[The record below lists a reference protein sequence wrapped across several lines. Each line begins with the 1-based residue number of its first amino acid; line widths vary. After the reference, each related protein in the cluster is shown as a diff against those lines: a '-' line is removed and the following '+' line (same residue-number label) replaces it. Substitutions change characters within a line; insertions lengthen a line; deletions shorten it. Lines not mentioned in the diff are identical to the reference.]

1 MWRLLLLCRLSI
13 AGCLIACLHA
23 SPTYAHQPDDGP
35 QILVLSPH
43 EDDTV
48 RAPFDLDVRFLP
60 SPDAPIDTETLK
72 VQVRK
77 MWGNVDVT
85 EHIRQFASQG
95 GIHITNAHFPK
106 GHHTVMLQIAD
117 ERGRL
122 SSKTM
127 TMDVQ

>member
-1 MWRLLLLCRLSI
+1 MSRLLLLCRLSF
-13 AGCLIACLHA
+13 AGCLIACLHV

-35 QILVLSPH
+35 QILVLSPQEH
-43 EDDTV
+43 DTV
-48 RAPFDLDVRFLP
+48 KAPFDLDVRFLP
-60 SPDAPIDTETLK
+60 APDAPIDTETLK

-85 EHIRQFASQG
+85 EHIRQFTSQG

-117 ERGRL
+117 ELGRL

>member
-1 MWRLLLLCRLSI
+1 MSRLLLLCRLSF
-13 AGCLIACLHA
+13 AGCLIACLHV
-23 SPTYAHQPDDGP
+23 SPTYAYQPDDGP
-35 QILVLSPH
+35 QILVLSPQ
-43 EDDTV
+43 ENDTV

-60 SPDAPIDTETLK
+60 SPDASIDTETLK
-72 VQVRK
+72 VQVK
-77 MWGNVDVT
+77 KLWGNVDVT

>member
-1 MWRLLLLCRLSI
+1 MLHLLLCRLSF
-13 AGCLIACLHA
+13 AGCLIACLHMT
-23 SPTYAHQPDDGP
+23 PTYAHQHDSGP
-35 QILVLSPH
+35 QILVLSPQ
-43 EDDTV
+43 ENDTV

-60 SPDAPIDTETLK
+60 SPGAPIDTQTLK
-72 VQVRK
+72 VEVRK

-85 EHIRQFASQG
+85 ERIRQFTSEG

-106 GHHTVMLQIAD
+106 GHHTVTLHIAD
-117 ERGRL
+117 ERGRM